1 MQQDLNQR
9 TTTMADDGLPDSKRY
24 NYTLQEKYKA
34 LRRWRMDGC
43 NTSKTARDE
52 KVCDLSTF
60 YINLIILFFLKID
73 AGRGFY
79 LLFFIQTVYNLARIN
94 KVYGDWNNPPKTHK
108 VYGDWNNPP
117 KTQK

>member
-1 MQQDLNQR
+1 
-9 TTTMADDGLPDSKRY
+9 MADNGLPDSKRY

-43 NTSKTARDE
+43 NASKTARDE

-73 AGRGFY
+73 AGAR
-79 LLFFIQTVYNLARIN
+79 LLFIIFYAYITWLV
-94 KVYGDWNNPPKTHK
+94 
-108 VYGDWNNPP
+108 
-117 KTQK
+117 

>member
-1 MQQDLNQR
+1 
-9 TTTMADDGLPDSKRY
+9 MADNELPDSKRY

-34 LRRWRMDGC
+34 LRRWRMDGR

-73 AGRGFY
+73 AGAR
-79 LLFFIQTVYNLARIN
+79 LLFIIFYANRI
-94 KVYGDWNNPPKTHK
+94 
-108 VYGDWNNPP
+108 
-117 KTQK
+117 